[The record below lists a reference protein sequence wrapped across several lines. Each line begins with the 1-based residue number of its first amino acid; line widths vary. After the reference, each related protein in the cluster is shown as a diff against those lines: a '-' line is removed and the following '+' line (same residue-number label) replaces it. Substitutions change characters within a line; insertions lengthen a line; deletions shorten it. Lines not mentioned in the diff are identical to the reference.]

1 MWQLIQNIFSPE
13 QLMPHGQ
20 CYLWESS
27 LIWLHASSDALTA
40 IAYYSIPLM
49 LVYFVRQ
56 RQDVPF
62 RWIFWMFGAFIA
74 SCGTVHLIEV
84 WTLWHPAY
92 WLSGGLKAIT
102 AIVSL
107 YTAMEMYPLIPQ
119 ALELP
124 SPSKLT
130 AINKTL
136 ESEIK
141 ERKDVEEALRK
152 SESQYRGI
160 IEDQTELI
168 CRFYPGGVLSFVN
181 HAYCRY
187 FDTTSEE
194 VIGISFYQFLP
205 SFEMVKLQQLL
216 DTLTPEQPAAMNE
229 QMVEMSN
236 GECRWQKWTNRAIF
250 DEDNNLL
257 EYQAVGRDITA
268 IRESERRFQAIFNQ
282 TFQFIGL
289 LNPDGTIL
297 EANQTFLDFT
307 GLKHEDI
314 VGHFFWQVKWW
325 LAVDDEENPRDIETK
340 HRLAQAQMRKAIAL
354 AVKGEFVR
362 YEIMVVGI
370 NKQVITIDFS
380 LKPVFNELGQ
390 VVLLICEGHD
400 ITDRKQA
407 EKQLSILNAELETRV
422 AEQTSQLRLIN
433 QACKNRI
440 RQQRAIAQITQEALS
455 GKEVSLLMD
464 EMVQIVAQILDG
476 EYCQILQLLPDGNAL
491 LLEAGFG
498 WDEGLV
504 GHAIVE
510 TGSDTQ
516 AGYTLN
522 SSKPVIVEDF
532 RLETRF
538 RGSQLLRDHG
548 IISGISVIIPGGE
561 KQKPYGILGI
571 HTKMKWWFTQDDV
584 YFLQAV
590 ANVLSTA
597 LERQQTQDSLRSS
610 EENFRQI
617 AENIRE
623 VFWISTLDKSELI
636 YVSPT
641 YKDVWGGSINNL
653 SEWLET
659 VTNSIHP
666 LDRDRFV
673 LSWQKQ
679 NRGEL
684 TNDEYRIVRPDG
696 ENRWIWS
703 RTFPVRDRAGKIY
716 RTVGI
721 SEDITPRKQME
732 LALFQEKELAE
743 ITLKS
748 IGDGVIT
755 TDEKGNVDYLNPIA
769 EKLTGWELS
778 TAQGLPLAE
787 IFQIVDEQDR
797 KPMES
802 PVDIV
807 FRERRIVELASN
819 TLLLARDGQEYAIED
834 SAAPIKTESD
844 RILGVVLVFRDVTD
858 KRKLTNQIFWQ
869 AQHDSLTGLLNRR
882 EFEKYLE
889 NSLDKVN
896 KYKQVHTLAYI
907 DLDRFKI
914 VNDTCGH
921 KAGDELLR
929 QVTLLLQS
937 QCRQADIL
945 ARIGGDEFALLLL
958 QCRMNNAQR
967 VVQKLIDSIQDYRFV
982 WEDKTFNIG
991 VSIGLITLSQESLK
1005 QVGVV
1010 DDVNLLLS
1018 AADAA
1023 CYVAKNRG
1031 RNRFHVYESD
1041 DSDLKQQKNTIH
1053 WVTKINQACE
1063 QNLFCLYYQPVA
1075 LLQNSHLSNFYY
1087 EILLRLRDETHNL
1100 IPPMAFLPAAE
1111 RYNLMPTIDRWV
1123 IQNFFSYLSQV
1134 KGQLQPSFE
1143 NLDREICFRGESDT
1157 NKTDTIY
1164 AINISGETVNDEQF
1178 ITFLQGQL
1186 ARFNISPKA
1195 ICFEITETVAI
1206 ANLSQAAKL
1215 IRQLKDL
1222 GCHFALDDFGSGV
1235 SSFTY
1240 LKNLPV
1246 DYLKIDGSFVKDI
1259 VSDPLDYA
1267 IVEGMNRIGHVMGLK
1282 TIAEFVSNRAILE
1295 KIKTIGVDYGQGY
1308 GIAYPQPLDVPD

>member
-1 MWQLIQNIFSPE
+1 M
-13 QLMPHGQ
+13 LM
-20 CYLWESS
+20 
-27 LIWLHASSDALTA
+27 
-40 IAYYSIPLM
+40 
-49 LVYFVRQ
+49 YFVRQ
-56 RQDVPF
+56 RKDIPF
-62 RWIFWMFGAFIA
+62 KRIFWMFGAFIA
-74 SCGTVHLIEV
+74 SCGTVHLLKV

-92 WLSGGLKAIT
+92 WLLGGLKAIT
-102 AIVSL
+102 VMISL
-107 YTAMEMYPLIPQ
+107 YTALEMYSLIPQ

-130 AINKTL
+130 IINETL

-141 ERKDVEEALRK
+141 ERKDIEEALRK
-152 SESQYRGI
+152 SESQYRAI
-160 IEDQTELI
+160 VQDQTELI
-168 CRFYPGGVLSFVN
+168 CRFYPEGILNFVN
-181 HAYCRY
+181 DAYCRY
-187 FDTTSEE
+187 FDTTPEQL
-194 VIGISFYQFLP
+194 IGISFYKFLP
-205 SFEMVKLQQLL
+205 SFEVVKLQKLL
-216 DTLTPEQPAAMNE
+216 DTLTPEQPAIINE
-229 QMVEMSN
+229 QVIEMPN
-236 GECRWQKWTNRAIF
+236 GEWRWHEWTNRAIF
-250 DEDNNLL
+250 DEDNNLV

-268 IRESERRFQAIFNQ
+268 IRESERRFQAVFNQ
-282 TFQFIGL
+282 TFQFMGL

-307 GLKHEDI
+307 GLKHEEI

-325 LAVDDEENPRDIETK
+325 LAVDDEEHPRNRETK
-340 HRLAQAQMRKAIAL
+340 HRLAKKQMRKAIAK
-354 AVKGEFVR
+354 AVIGEFVR
-362 YEIMVVGI
+362 YEVMVVG
-370 NKQVITIDFS
+370 QYEQTITIDFS

-390 VVLLICEGHD
+390 VILLISEGHD
-400 ITDRKQA
+400 ITDNKQV

-422 AEQTSQLRLIN
+422 TEQTSQLRLIT

-440 RQQRAIAQITQEALS
+440 RQQRAVAQITQKALS
-455 GKEVSLLMD
+455 GKNISLLMD
-464 EMVQIVAQILDG
+464 EIVQIVAQILDG
-476 EYCQILQLLPDGNAL
+476 EYCKILQLLPDSNSL
-491 LLEAGFG
+491 LLRAGVG
-498 WDEGLV
+498 WQEGLV
-504 GHAIVE
+504 GFALVSA
-510 TGSDTQ
+510 GSETQ
-516 AGYTLN
+516 AGYTLK
-522 SSKPVIVEDF
+522 SSKPVIVQDLRF
-532 RLETRF
+532 ETRF
-538 RGSQLLRDHG
+538 RAPKLLHEHG
-548 IISGISVIIPGGE
+548 IISGVSVIIPGGE
-561 KQKPYGILGI
+561 KQKPYGILAI

-590 ANVLSTA
+590 ANILGTA
-597 LERQQTQDSLRSS
+597 IERQKTQNSLRSS

-623 VFWISTLDKSELI
+623 VFWITTLDKNESI

-641 YKDVWGGSINNL
+641 YEYVWGRSITNL
-653 SEWLET
+653 DQWRET
-659 VTNSIHP
+659 VINSIHP
-666 LDRDRFV
+666 LDRDSFV
-673 LSWQKQ
+673 LDDEKQ
-679 NRGEL
+679 RRGEF
-684 TNDEYRIVRPDG
+684 TDDEYRIVRPDG
-696 ENRWIWS
+696 EMRWIWS
-703 RTFPVRDRAGKIY
+703 RAFPVRDRTGEIY
-716 RTVGI
+716 RTAGI
-721 SEDITPRKQME
+721 FEDITERKQME

-755 TDEKGNVDYLNPIA
+755 TDDKGYVDYLNPIA

-778 TAQGLPLAE
+778 VAKGLPLSE
-787 IFQIVDEQDR
+787 IFQIFDEQDR
-797 KPMES
+797 TPMES

-807 FRERRIVELASN
+807 FRDGQIVELGN
-819 TLLLARDGQEYAIED
+819 HTLLVASDGQEYAIED
-834 SAAPIKTESD
+834 SAAPIKTED
-844 RILGVVLVFRDVTD
+844 DQILGAVLVFRDVTD
-858 KRKLTNQIFWQ
+858 KRKLRNQIFWQ

-889 NSLDKVN
+889 NSLEEVN
-896 KYKQVHTLAYI
+896 QNNQVHTLAYI

-929 QVTLLLQS
+929 QVTTLLQS

-958 QCRMNNAQR
+958 KCDMDNAQK

-991 VSIGLITLSQESLK
+991 VSMGMITLSQENLS
-1005 QVGVV
+1005 QAGVIN
-1010 DDVNLLLS
+1010 DVNWLLS

-1031 RNRFHVYESD
+1031 RNRFQVYETD
-1041 DSDLKQQKNTIH
+1041 DSDLKQQKNTVH
-1053 WVTKINQACE
+1053 WVTKIHQACE

-1075 LLQNSHLSNFYY
+1075 PLANSHLNNFYY
-1087 EILLRLRDETHNL
+1087 EILLRLRDETDNL

-1111 RYNLMPTIDRWV
+1111 RYNLMPMIDRWV
-1123 IQNFFSYLSQV
+1123 IQNFFSYLSQLQ
-1134 KGQLQPSFE
+1134 GQLQPSFE
-1143 NLDREICFRGESDT
+1143 DLDNERLFGESDIS
-1157 NKTDTIY
+1157 KTDTIY
-1164 AINISGETVNDEQF
+1164 AINLSGETVNDQEF
-1178 ITFLQGQL
+1178 VTFLQAEL
-1186 ARFNISPKA
+1186 DRFNISPQM

-1215 IRQLKDL
+1215 IKQLKDL
-1222 GCHFALDDFGSGV
+1222 GCCFALDDFGSGV

-1282 TIAEFVSNRAILE
+1282 TIAEFVSNRDILE

-1308 GIAYPQPLDVPD
+1308 GISYPQPLDLPDES

>member
-20 CYLWESS
+20 CYLWESG
-27 LIWLHASSDALTA
+27 LVWLHATSDILIG
-40 IAYYSIPLM
+40 IAYYSIALM
-49 LVYFVRQ
+49 LVYLVRQ
-56 RQDVPF
+56 RQDIPF
-62 RWIFWMFGAFIA
+62 QWIFSMFGAFIA
-74 SCGTVHLIEV
+74 SCGTVHFLEV

-92 WLSGGLKAIT
+92 WLSGGMKAIT
-102 AIVSL
+102 AIISL
-107 YTAMEMYPLIPQ
+107 YTALEMYSLIPQ

-124 SPSKLT
+124 NPAKLR
-130 AINKTL
+130 AINETL
-136 ESEIK
+136 ESEIR
-141 ERKDVEEALRK
+141 ERQETEVALQK
-152 SESQYRGI
+152 SENRYRCI
-160 IEDQTELI
+160 VEDQTELI

-181 HAYCRY
+181 DAYSRF
-187 FDTTSEE
+187 FDTTAEE
-194 VIGISFYQFLP
+194 LIGISFTRFLSP
-205 SFEMVKLQQLL
+205 LERVKLQQLL
-216 DTLTPEQPAAMNE
+216 DTLTPEQPVVTNE
-229 QMVEMSN
+229 QLVEMPN
-236 GECRWQKWTNRAIF
+236 GEPRWQEWTNRAIF
-250 DEDNNLL
+250 DEDNNLI
-257 EYQAVGRDITA
+257 EYQAVGRDTTA

-282 TFQFIGL
+282 TFQFMGL
-289 LNPDGTIL
+289 LNPDSTIL
-297 EANQTFLDFT
+297 DANQTFLNFT

-314 VGHFFWQVKWW
+314 VGQLFWEVKWW

-340 HRLAQAQMRKAIAL
+340 HRLAQTQIRQAIAK

-362 YEIMVVGI
+362 YEMMVVSQD
-370 NKQVITIDFS
+370 KQVITIDFS
-380 LKPVFNELGQ
+380 LKPVFDEFGQ
-390 VVLLICEGHD
+390 VILLISEGHD
-400 ITDRKQA
+400 ITERKYA

-422 AEQTSQLRLIN
+422 TEQTSQLRLIN

-455 GKEVSLLMD
+455 GKDISLLMD
-464 EMVQIVAQILDG
+464 EMVEIVAQILDG
-476 EYCQILQLLPDGNAL
+476 ESCSILQLLPDGNSL
-491 LLEAGFG
+491 LLRAGVG
-498 WDEGLV
+498 WQEGLV
-504 GHAIVE
+504 GHAIVD
-510 TGSDTQ
+510 TGSDSQ

-522 SSKPVIVEDF
+522 SSKPVIVQDL

-538 RGSQLLRDHG
+538 RGSKLLDDHG
-548 IISGISVIIPGGE
+548 IISGISVIIPGSE
-561 KQKPYGILGI
+561 KQKPYGVLGI
-571 HTKMKWWFTQDDV
+571 HTKMKWWFTEDDV
-584 YFLQAV
+584 YFLQTV
-590 ANVLSTA
+590 ANALGTA
-597 LERQQTQDSLRSS
+597 IERQQTQDSLRSS

-641 YKDVWGGSINNL
+641 YKDVWGGSINNF
-653 SEWLET
+653 SEWRET

-673 LSWQKQ
+673 LSWSKQ

-696 ENRWIWS
+696 EIRWIWS
-703 RTFPVRDRAGKIY
+703 RAFPVRDQAEKIY

-769 EKLTGWELS
+769 EQLTGWELS
-778 TAQGLPLAE
+778 AAKGLPLTE
-787 IFQIVDEQDR
+787 VFQIIDELDR
-797 KPMES
+797 TPMES

-807 FRERRIVELASN
+807 FRERRIVELANN
-819 TLLLARDGQEYAIED
+819 TLLVARDGQEYAIED
-834 SAAPIKTESD
+834 SAAPIKTED
-844 RILGVVLVFRDVTD
+844 EEILGAVLVFRDVTD
-858 KRKLTNQIFWQ
+858 KRKLRNQIFWQ

-889 NSLDKVN
+889 NSLVDVN
-896 KYKQVHTLAYI
+896 KYNQVHTLAYI

-921 KAGDELLR
+921 RAGDELLR

-937 QCRQADIL
+937 QCRRADIL
-945 ARIGGDEFALLLL
+945 ARIGGDEFGLLLL
-958 QCRMNNAQR
+958 QCSMNNAQR
-967 VVQKLIDSIQDYRFV
+967 IVQQLIDSIQEYRFV
-982 WEDKTFNIG
+982 WEDNTFNIG
-991 VSIGLITLSQESLK
+991 VSIGIITLSQESLN
-1005 QVGVV
+1005 QAGVV
-1010 DDVNLLLS
+1010 DDVNWLLS

-1023 CYVAKNRG
+1023 CYMAKNRG
-1031 RNRFHVYESD
+1031 RNRCHIYESD
-1041 DSDLKQQKNTIH
+1041 DLDLKQQKNTVH
-1053 WVTKINQACE
+1053 WVTKIHQACE

-1075 LLQNSHLSNFYY
+1075 PLTDSHLSNCYS
-1087 EILLRLRDETHNL
+1087 EILLRLRDETDNL

-1111 RYNLMPTIDRWV
+1111 RYNLMPMIDRWV
-1123 IQNFFSYLSQV
+1123 IQNFFSYLSQL

-1143 NLDREICFRGESDT
+1143 ELDNERFFRESDT
-1157 NKTDTIY
+1157 NKTNTIY
-1164 AINISGETVNDEQF
+1164 AINISGETVNDQEF
-1178 ITFLQGQL
+1178 VTFLQAQL
-1186 ARFNISPKA
+1186 DRFNISPEI

-1215 IRQLKDL
+1215 IKQLKDL
-1222 GCHFALDDFGSGV
+1222 GCCFALDDFGSGM

-1282 TIAEFVSNRAILE
+1282 TIAEFVSNRAILD
-1295 KIKTIGVDYGQGY
+1295 KIKTIGIDYGQGY
-1308 GIAYPQPLDVPD
+1308 GIAYPQPLDVPE

>member
-1 MWQLIQNIFSPE
+1 MWQLIQNIFSSE
-13 QLMPHGQ
+13 QLIPHGQ
-20 CYLWESS
+20 CYLWESG

-40 IAYYSIPLM
+40 ISYYSIPFI

-62 RWIFWMFGAFIA
+62 RSIFWMFGAFIA
-74 SCGTVHLIEV
+74 SCGTVHLMEV

-92 WLSGGLKAIT
+92 WLSGSIKAIT

-107 YTAMEMYPLIPQ
+107 YTAMKMYSLIPQ

-136 ESEIK
+136 ESEIR
-141 ERKDVEEALRK
+141 ERQEVEEALRK

-160 IEDQTELI
+160 VQDQTELI
-168 CRFYPGGVLSFVN
+168 CRFYSGGILSFVN
-181 HAYCRY
+181 DTYCRY
-187 FDTTSEE
+187 FDTTSQEL
-194 VIGISFYQFLP
+194 IGRSFYQFLP
-205 SFEMVKLQQLL
+205 SFEIVKLEKLL
-216 DTLTPEQPAAMNE
+216 DTLTPEQPVTINE
-229 QMVEMSN
+229 QMIEMPN
-236 GECRWQKWTNRAIF
+236 GEWRWQEWTNRAIF
-250 DEDNNLL
+250 DNSNNLV

-307 GLKHEDI
+307 GLKHDDI

-325 LAVDDEENPRDIETK
+325 LAVDDEENPRDIKTK
-340 HRLAQAQMRKAIAL
+340 HKLAQAQMKQAIAK
-354 AVKGEFVR
+354 AVEGEFVR
-362 YEIMVVGI
+362 YEIMVVGEG
-370 NKQVITIDFS
+370 KQVITIDFS
-380 LKPVFNELGQ
+380 LKPVFDELGQ
-390 VVLLICEGHD
+390 VILLIPEGHD

-407 EKQLSILNAELETRV
+407 EKQLSILNAELEKRV
-422 AEQTSQLRLIN
+422 TDQTSQLRLIN

-440 RQQRAIAQITQEALS
+440 RQQRAVAQITQKALS
-455 GKEVSLLMD
+455 GKDISLLMD
-464 EMVQIVAQILDG
+464 EIVQIVAQILDG
-476 EYCQILQLLPDGNAL
+476 EYCKILELLPDGNSL
-491 LLEAGFG
+491 LLRAGVG
-498 WDEGLV
+498 WQEGLV
-504 GHAIVE
+504 GHAIVN

-516 AGYTLN
+516 AGYTLH
-522 SSKPVIVEDF
+522 SSEPVIVEDL

-538 RGSQLLRDHG
+538 RRPKLLYDHG

-590 ANVLSTA
+590 ANVLGTA
-597 LERQQTQDSLRSS
+597 IERQQTQDSLKSS
-610 EENFRQI
+610 EEKFRQI
-617 AENIRE
+617 AENIRQ
-623 VFWISTLDKSELI
+623 VFWISTLDKSESI

-641 YKDVWGGSINNL
+641 YENVWGRSITNL
-653 SEWLET
+653 EKWRET
-659 VTNSIHP
+659 FTNSIHP
-666 LDRDRFV
+666 LDRDGFI
-673 LSWQKQ
+673 LNDEKQ
-679 NRGEL
+679 RRGES

-696 ENRWIWS
+696 EIRWIWS
-703 RTFPVRDRAGKIY
+703 RAFPVRNRRTGEIY
-716 RTVGI
+716 RTAGI
-721 SEDITPRKQME
+721 FEDITERKQIE

-769 EKLTGWELS
+769 EKITGWKLS
-778 TAQGLPLAE
+778 TAKGLRLAE
-787 IFQIVDEQDR
+787 IFQIVNEQDR
-797 KPMES
+797 TPMQS

-807 FRERRIVELASN
+807 FRERRIVELANN
-819 TLLLARDGQEYAIED
+819 TILVARDGQEYAIED
-834 SAAPIKTESD
+834 SAAPIKTED
-844 RILGVVLVFRDVTD
+844 DQILGVVLVFRDVTD
-858 KRKLTNQIFWQ
+858 KRKLRNQIFWQ

-882 EFEKYLE
+882 EFEKLLE
-889 NSLDKVN
+889 NSLVDVK

-921 KAGDELLR
+921 RAGDELLR
-929 QVTLLLQS
+929 QITLLLQS
-937 QCRQADIL
+937 QCRKADIL

-958 QCRMNNAQR
+958 QCSMNNAQT
-967 VVQKLIDSIQDYRFV
+967 VVQQLIDSIQEYRFV

-991 VSIGLITLSQESLK
+991 VSIGMITLSQESLN
-1005 QVGVV
+1005 QAGVI
-1010 DDVNLLLS
+1010 DDVNWLLS

-1031 RNRFHVYESD
+1031 RNRFHIYESD
-1041 DSDLKQQKNTIH
+1041 DSDLKQQKNTVH
-1053 WVTKINQACE
+1053 WVTKIHQACE

-1075 LLQNSHLSNFYY
+1075 PLPNSHLSNFYY
-1087 EILLRLRDETHNL
+1087 EILLRLRDETDKL

-1111 RYNLMPTIDRWV
+1111 RYNLMPMIDRWV
-1123 IQNFFSYLSQV
+1123 IQNFFSYLSHI

-1143 NLDREICFRGESDT
+1143 GLDNERFFRKSDT

-1164 AINISGETVNDEQF
+1164 AINLSGETVNDEQF
-1178 ITFLQGQL
+1178 ITFLQAQF
-1186 ARFNISPKA
+1186 ARFNISPEM

-1215 IRQLKDL
+1215 IKQLKDL
-1222 GCHFALDDFGSGV
+1222 GCCFALDDFGSGV

-1282 TIAEFVSNRAILE
+1282 TIAEFVSNGAILD

-1308 GIAYPQPLDVPD
+1308 GIAYPQPLDVPE

>member
-1 MWQLIQNIFSPE
+1 
-13 QLMPHGQ
+13 
-20 CYLWESS
+20 
-27 LIWLHASSDALTA
+27 
-40 IAYYSIPLM
+40 
-49 LVYFVRQ
+49 
-56 RQDVPF
+56 
-62 RWIFWMFGAFIA
+62 MFGAFIA

-92 WLSGGLKAIT
+92 WLSGAIKAIT

-107 YTAMEMYPLIPQ
+107 YTAIKMYYLIPQ

-141 ERKDVEEALRK
+141 ERQEIEEALRK

-160 IEDQTELI
+160 VQDQTELI
-168 CRFYPGGVLSFVN
+168 CRFYTGGILSFVN
-181 HAYCRY
+181 DTYCRY

-194 VIGISFYQFLP
+194 LIGRSFYQFLS
-205 SFEMVKLQQLL
+205 SFEIVKLEKQLY
-216 DTLTPEQPAAMNE
+216 TLTPEQPATINE
-229 QMVEMSN
+229 QMIEMPN
-236 GECRWQKWTNRAIF
+236 GEWRWQKWTNRAIF
-250 DEDNNLL
+250 DEDNNLV
-257 EYQAVGRDITA
+257 EYQAVGRDITD

-282 TFQFIGL
+282 TFQFMGL

-297 EANQTFLDFT
+297 EVNQAFLDFT
-307 GLKHEDI
+307 GFEHEDI

-325 LAVDDEENPRDIETK
+325 LAVDDEEHPRDIETK
-340 HRLAQAQMRKAIAL
+340 HRLAKKQMRKAIAK
-354 AVKGEFVR
+354 AIIGEFVR
-362 YEIMVVGI
+362 YEVMVVGQYEQI
-370 NKQVITIDFS
+370 ITIDFS
-380 LKPVFNELGQ
+380 LKPVLNELGQ
-390 VVLLICEGHD
+390 AFLLISEGHD
-400 ITDRKQA
+400 ITDRKEA
-407 EKQLSILNAELETRV
+407 EKQLSILNTELETRV
-422 AEQTSQLRLIN
+422 TEQTSQLRLVN

-440 RQQRAIAQITQEALS
+440 RQQRAVAQITQEALS
-455 GKEVSLLMD
+455 GKNISLLMD

-476 EYCQILQLLPDGNAL
+476 EYCKILQLLPDEDSL
-491 LLEAGFG
+491 LLQAGVG
-498 WDEGLV
+498 WQEGLV
-504 GHAIVE
+504 GHAIVNA
-510 TGSDTQ
+510 GSDTQ
-516 AGYTLN
+516 AGYTLK
-522 SSKPVIVEDF
+522 SSKPVIVQDL

-538 RGSQLLRDHG
+538 REPKLLRDHG
-548 IISGISVIIPGGE
+548 IVSGISVIIPGSE

-590 ANVLSTA
+590 ANALGTA
-597 LERQQTQDSLRSS
+597 IERQKTQDSLRSS
-610 EENFRQI
+610 EEQFRQI
-617 AENIRE
+617 TENIRE
-623 VFWISTLDKSELI
+623 VFWITTLDKSESI

-641 YKDVWGGSINNL
+641 YEYVWGRSITNL
-653 SEWLET
+653 DEWRET
-659 VTNSIHP
+659 VINSIHP
-666 LDRDRFV
+666 LDRDGFI
-673 LSWQKQ
+673 LNDEKQ
-679 NRGEL
+679 RRGES

-696 ENRWIWS
+696 EIRWIWS
-703 RTFPVRDRAGKIY
+703 RAFPVRNRLTGEIY
-716 RTVGI
+716 RTAGI
-721 SEDITPRKQME
+721 FEDITERKQIE

-748 IGDGVIT
+748 IGDGVIA
-755 TDEKGNVDYLNPIA
+755 TDDKGNVDYLNPIA
-769 EKLTGWELS
+769 ERLTGWDLS
-778 TAQGLPLAE
+778 AAKGLPLAE
-787 IFQIVDEQDR
+787 IFQIFDERDR
-797 KPMES
+797 TPMES
-802 PVDIV
+802 PVDQV
-807 FRERRIVELASN
+807 FREGEIVELAN
-819 TLLLARDGQEYAIED
+819 HTLLMAHDGQEYAIED
-834 SAAPIKTESD
+834 SAAPIKTED
-844 RILGVVLVFRDVTD
+844 NEILGVVLVFRDVTD
-858 KRKLTNQIFWQ
+858 KRKLRNQIFWQ

-889 NSLDKVN
+889 SSLVDVN
-896 KYKQVHTLAYI
+896 KSNQVHTLAYI

-921 KAGDELLR
+921 RAGDELLR

-958 QCRMNNAQR
+958 QCHMDNAKT
-967 VVQKLIDSIQDYRFV
+967 VVQKLIDSIQEYRFA

-991 VSIGLITLSQESLK
+991 VSIGLIALSQESLK
-1005 QVGVV
+1005 QAGFV

-1031 RNRFHVYESD
+1031 RNRFHVYESN
-1041 DSDLKQQKNTIH
+1041 DSDLKKQKNTVH
-1053 WVTKINQACE
+1053 WVTKIHQACE

-1075 LLQNSHLSNFYY
+1075 PLPNSHLSNCYY
-1087 EILLRLRDETHNL
+1087 EILLRLRDETDKL

-1111 RYNLMPTIDRWV
+1111 RYNLMPMIDRWV
-1123 IQNFFSYLSQV
+1123 IQNFFSYLSQL

-1143 NLDREICFRGESDT
+1143 DLDHERSFQKS
-1157 NKTDTIY
+1157 DTIY
-1164 AINISGETVNDEQF
+1164 AINISGETVNDQEF
-1178 ITFLQGQL
+1178 VTFLQAQL
-1186 ARFNISPKA
+1186 ARFNISPEM

-1215 IRQLKDL
+1215 IRKVKDL
-1222 GCHFALDDFGSGV
+1222 GCCFALDDFGSGV

-1282 TIAEFVSNRAILE
+1282 TIAEFVSNRAILD

-1308 GIAYPQPLDVPD
+1308 GIAYPQPLDALE

>member
-20 CYLWESS
+20 CYLWESG
-27 LIWLHASSDALTA
+27 LVWLHASSDALTG
-40 IAYYSIPLM
+40 IAYYSIALM

-62 RWIFWMFGAFIA
+62 KWIFWMFGAFIA
-74 SCGTVHLIEV
+74 FCGTVHLLEV

-92 WLSGGLKAIT
+92 WLSGGMKAIT
-102 AIVSL
+102 AMASL
-107 YTAMEMYPLIPQ
+107 YTALEMYPLIPQ

-124 SPSKLT
+124 SPSKLA

-141 ERKDVEEALRK
+141 ERKEKEIAL
-152 SESQYRGI
+152 
-160 IEDQTELI
+160 
-168 CRFYPGGVLSFVN
+168 
-181 HAYCRY
+181 
-187 FDTTSEE
+187 
-194 VIGISFYQFLP
+194 
-205 SFEMVKLQQLL
+205 
-216 DTLTPEQPAAMNE
+216 
-229 QMVEMSN
+229 
-236 GECRWQKWTNRAIF
+236 QK
-250 DEDNNLL
+250 
-257 EYQAVGRDITA
+257 
-268 IRESERRFQAIFNQ
+268 SERRFQAIFNQ

-314 VGHFFWQVKWW
+314 VGHFFWQLKWW

-340 HRLAQAQMRKAIAL
+340 YRLAQAQMRQAIAK

-362 YEIMVVGI
+362 YEIMVVGQD
-370 NKQVITIDFS
+370 KQVITVDFS
-380 LKPVFNELGQ
+380 LKPVSDELGQ
-390 VVLLICEGHD
+390 VILLISEGHD
-400 ITDRKQA
+400 ITDRKYA

-422 AEQTSQLRLIN
+422 TEQTSQLRLIN

-440 RQQRAIAQITQEALS
+440 RQQRSVAQITQEALS
-455 GKEVSLLMD
+455 GKDISLLMD
-464 EMVQIVAQILDG
+464 EIVQIVAQILDG
-476 EYCQILQLLPDGNAL
+476 EYCKILQLLPDGNSL
-491 LLEAGFG
+491 LLRAGVG
-498 WDEGLV
+498 WQEGLV
-504 GHAIVE
+504 GHAIVD

-516 AGYTLN
+516 AGYTLH
-522 SSKPVIVEDF
+522 SSKPVIVEDL
-532 RLETRF
+532 RIETRF
-538 RGSQLLRDHG
+538 RGSKLLHDHG

-561 KQKPYGILGI
+561 KQQPYGILAI

-590 ANVLSTA
+590 ANVLGTA
-597 LERQQTQDSLRSS
+597 IERQQTHDSLRSS

-641 YKDVWGGSINNL
+641 YEDVWGRSIKSLNK
-653 SEWLET
+653 WRET
-659 VTNSIHP
+659 IINSIHP

-673 LSWQKQ
+673 LNDRKQ
-679 NRGEL
+679 RRGEF

-696 ENRWIWS
+696 EMRWI
-703 RTFPVRDRAGKIY
+703 RTRAFPVRNEAGKIY

-721 SEDITPRKQME
+721 SEDITPRKQIE

-778 TAQGLPLAE
+778 AAKGLPLTE
-787 IFQIVDEQDR
+787 IFQIVDELDR
-797 KPMES
+797 TPTES
-802 PVDIV
+802 PVDMV
-807 FRERRIVELASN
+807 FREGRIVELANN
-819 TLLLARDGQEYAIED
+819 TLLIARDAQEYAIED
-834 SAAPIKTESD
+834 SAAPIKTED
-844 RILGVVLVFRDVTD
+844 DQILGVVLVFRDVTD
-858 KRKLTNQIFWQ
+858 KRKLRNQIFWQ

-882 EFEKYLE
+882 EFEKLLE
-889 NSLDKVN
+889 NSLVEVN
-896 KYKQVHTLAYI
+896 KYNQVHTLAYI

-921 KAGDELLR
+921 RAGDELLR

-937 QCRQADIL
+937 QCRKADIL

-958 QCRMNNAQR
+958 QCSMNHAQI
-967 VVQKLIDSIQDYRFV
+967 VVQQLIDSIQEYRFV

-991 VSIGLITLSQESLK
+991 VSVGMMTLSQESLN
-1005 QVGVV
+1005 QVGVI
-1010 DDVNLLLS
+1010 DDVNWLLS

-1023 CYVAKNRG
+1023 CYIAKNRG

-1041 DSDLKQQKNTIH
+1041 DLDLKQQKNTVH

-1075 LLQNSHLSNFYY
+1075 PLPNSHLSNFYY
-1087 EILLRLRDETHNL
+1087 EILLRLRDETDKL

-1123 IQNFFSYLSQV
+1123 IQNFFSYLSQE
-1134 KGQLQPSFE
+1134 KSQLQPSFE
-1143 NLDREICFRGESDT
+1143 DMDTERFYRESDT

-1164 AINISGETVNDEQF
+1164 AINISGATVNDQEF
-1178 ITFLQGQL
+1178 VTFLQAQF
-1186 ARFNISPKA
+1186 ARFNISPQM

-1215 IRQLKDL
+1215 IKQLKDL
-1222 GCHFALDDFGSGV
+1222 GCCFALDDFGSGM

-1282 TIAEFVSNRAILE
+1282 TIAEFVSNRAILD

-1308 GIAYPQPLDVPD
+1308 GIAYPQPLDALDIPK